1 MGNEGGGNR
10 GVLDGVAAIAGL
22 RRRTPNAER
31 RTVNGERVNQSA
43 FQNVDCLMSLWIM
56 GA

>member
-31 RTVNGERVNQSA
+31 RTLNESTRALSRMLTA
-43 FQNVDCLMSLWIM
+43 
-56 GA
+56 

>member
-31 RTVNGERVNQSA
+31 
-43 FQNVDCLMSLWIM
+43 
-56 GA
+56 